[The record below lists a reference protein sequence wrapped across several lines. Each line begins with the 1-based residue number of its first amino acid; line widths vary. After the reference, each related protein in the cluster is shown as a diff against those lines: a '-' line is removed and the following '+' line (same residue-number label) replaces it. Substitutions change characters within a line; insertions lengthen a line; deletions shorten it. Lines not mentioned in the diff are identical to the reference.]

1 MAHNADESSIVEFS
15 KNPLDFITKGEKGYA
30 VISSDNILGG
40 PSVIIGDVGYFKF
53 EKDPNHPEF
62 KIKYHGP
69 EASAGTVSA
78 YYLGYNGGAQ
88 TSWTPAQIDIPK
100 INPEHKL
107 LFTGSLSG
115 CSVIVTNLNDNQYRV
130 YHDSRLDSSLL
141 GKPQLG
147 NGRIVLYIPL
157 LEENPPDIIGAEPL
171 IEMVPKSYNP
181 ELVQSRFD
189 KNREKCLERLR
200 DAHTKL
206 SKGPPKGVDGKFQPF
221 KDSSIKL
228 DNEAVGYSEGLRND
242 LDVIK
247 KNKRNSSTH
256 HAELIAQLNAQDLI
270 SLSDELF
277 VSESLKLPM
286 HPSSKR
292 EFLYLTRTMTSSQK
306 YDYTYLW
313 LKQKEAK
320 GFAAVV
326 REGEHRQAP
335 LGDTAGERLSEQR
348 FRELLA
354 GDNEFSTGYKTYALV
369 EISGYEH
376 DMTLSQMIQLFD
388 RSSTSLTQTEQGA
401 LLRRIELARK
411 ELFNESIW
419 QKTNDVIDMF
429 QDRGGYTK
437 PMPQDIL
444 LHAIPDEHGGGRCYP
459 LVYAMSVALAS
470 SDFAID
476 QLCAKLVGLSPNNES
491 DMKNAKLLKRCL
503 KDLHT
508 SYPAAEASRPI
519 GKMTLA
525 EAVSMLEKSIETTT
539 LAMHT
544 EVHAMLQGL
553 TKNGNSTSWHF
564 YDPNFAIATFK
575 SGEALLEATTKFFGE
590 SGFAKVYE
598 AQGQTPSFDFF
609 QIDAERVSRIGFDHN
624 LTVADLVQ
632 PETLLETIASEH
644 KTAIFL
650 QDPAQLTSSRTFSA
664 QTELLE
670 ILGLGE
676 AAWRDATARLEESTG
691 MGEHWM
697 PILETMKEGSEKG
710 SYEVQFINLK
720 NKNETK
726 WISTESHAIKDFKAR
741 LDEHLKTLS
750 KTYEFESGSFM
761 RKENLAH
768 AEAIDGLNAMLIVK
782 TLIEHFSSKKTEES
796 KTNAELAD
804 ALKIHSYL
812 NLTQMGHQTLG
823 DVGKMVN
830 LVKAMLETGQVAKSS
845 LPTLVKGL
853 GYASEGFGV
862 LLGGAN
868 VVLDAYELAHRDND
882 AQRAVFGPQLA
893 FDSVTFLS
901 SVGTIGAGFIGA
913 TTAVAVLGG
922 VSVIL
927 GGLAFGVGALA
938 SGFAQIVEKAQAVG
952 CYFGDAD
959 KAYRAGGFKYDENQ
973 KILVPLFGAVISEI
987 DAAGDVKFDSQYIYR
1002 TRHGSTGSGRSNYFF
1017 WAADFPRMIHDKS
1030 QAIHV
1035 REGIRAPA
1043 SGKLANTRDYTAII
1057 LPATPK
1063 SYISYEWQILPLCTS
1078 RYDYGFDVIR
1088 RLEEDERFDY
1098 DFYIF
1103 PSEYI
1108 IHKITHEFVKTPI
1121 VVKLDSRSMRVQVAE
1136 LDKSLHNVLEYTIHG
1151 AGANYTIGLNPGV
1164 AMTLSSNKS
1173 STCWVLDCGKLDG
1186 ENIVIE
1192 AQAVSIS
1199 GFRVN
1204 LADHYFESMF
1214 ICKPNGEILKVDFGK
1229 KTTFPIKEDAAK
1241 YQGGSQK
1248 LTEHLNDLSDKHLLA
1263 TELILVDKYTT
1274 PAGQSV
1280 GRAFYEPTSKRL
1292 LYTIDAPEKLT
1303 SSAQVGALTAEG
1315 KVFFYNTEHCAIWRV
1330 EVSTG
1335 VCEAKYHALCPISKR
1350 TLERVWVDAD
1360 NQIHAIFRHRLSN
1373 NYFGHLNYILTAD
1386 RMNLVGMVGSPALL
1400 SKLNGLDKWTGE
1412 AKFLLEDYY
1421 TDPSEMILKPKPF
1434 GSLAGADID
1443 AAIDPHMIFVLGPK
1457 DEDQYFHHRFW
1468 IRMSDRT
1475 VIKPHPDI
1483 HLDYLLVGTI
1493 ASTDGSG
1500 EQFCFLSH
1508 KEHKLVI
1515 QRGNGKQAE
1524 EPRPVTMSPELG
1536 TISNFFCANN
1546 NLFSI
1551 TDAGFILRLT
1561 THCTLALE
1569 AVNHQ
1574 WLEHCEKDADSGPW
1588 WTALPKLAKDHDAAV
1603 VSIVGLRDAE
1613 GSPVQAWLCSGRFVV
1628 AGPSLRGKPR
1638 HIAGLTEGGS
1648 KAWLWHIESEDS
1660 GHIYAQPTVRDKE
1673 LETVFCP
1680 KAPFIKAEAVPDG
1693 RGVLVEHPF
1702 KMVALT
1708 EGGLR
1713 YTTKDGVV
1721 LILASE
1727 RSARLYGVD
1736 KVWQQ
1741 NRGHL
1746 SAELATLV
1754 NTWGHGETVVMLG
1767 SEPPQWYLTSSGKIL
1782 AAAKATFTWLNA
1794 PTWLGADPSGAR
1806 GYAYVAA
1813 HGRIYELGESSAEE
1827 KSAASQE
1834 VAFASRFQD
1843 VLAVKPSPG
1852 ESFRQFAL
1860 ENVLYTILSQFE
1872 GDTSFM
1878 EYVVPSASWES
1889 VDGLVIKWKDQGRV
1903 EIEGSTRHPRPAGSF
1918 LGKRSG
1924 DDLIMMEISTG
1935 RFLKIS
1941 RGLVMDPS
1949 CVIRFTDK
1957 LLTVGN
1963 GSAGNK

>member
-1 MAHNADESSIVEFS
+1 MHYREGRWSLCFQRQTLLQNARVVLYDPLPRDGPSIV
-15 KNPLDFITKGEKGYA
+15 
-30 VISSDNILGG
+30 
-40 PSVIIGDVGYFKF
+40 
-53 EKDPNHPEF
+53 
-62 KIKYHGP
+62 
-69 EASAGTVSA
+69 GT
-78 YYLGYNGGAQ
+78 
-88 TSWTPAQIDIPK
+88 
-100 INPEHKL
+100 
-107 LFTGSLSG
+107 
-115 CSVIVTNLNDNQYRV
+115 
-130 YHDSRLDSSLL
+130 
-141 GKPQLG
+141 
-147 NGRIVLYIPL
+147 
-157 LEENPPDIIGAEPL
+157 EPL
-171 IEMVPKSYNP
+171 IEMVPESYNP

-189 KNREKCLERLR
+189 ESREKCLERLR
-200 DAHTKL
+200 DARTKL
-206 SKGPPKGVDGKFQPF
+206 SNDPFHYEDGEFQPF
-221 KDSSIKL
+221 EENHISL
-228 DNEAVGYSEGLRND
+228 DNEAVGYSQGLRTE
-242 LDVIK
+242 LDGILRDRPYPTEP
-247 KNKRNSSTH
+247 N
-256 HAELIAQLNAQDLI
+256 ADLNAQELV
-270 SLSDELF
+270 SLSDQLF
-277 VSESLKLPM
+277 LSE
-286 HPSSKR
+286 R
-292 EFLYLTRTMTSSQK
+292 FVRRTVTSSRN
-306 YDYTYLW
+306 YDFTYLW
-313 LKQKEAK
+313 LKQKEER

-326 REGEHRQAP
+326 REGEHRQTP
-335 LGDTAGERLSEQR
+335 LGGTAGQRLSEQR

-354 GDNEFSTGYKTYALV
+354 GDNEFSRGYNTYESV

-376 DMTLSQMIQLFD
+376 DMTLSEMVQLFD

-401 LLRRIELARK
+401 LLRRIDLARK
-411 ELFNESIW
+411 ELFNESVW
-419 QKTNDVIDMF
+419 QKTNDVIAMF
-429 QDRGGYTK
+429 QEMGGYTK

-444 LHAIPDEHGGGRCYP
+444 LHAIPDEYGGGRCYP

-470 SDFAID
+470 SDFAIE
-476 QLCAKLVGLSPNNES
+476 QLCAKLVGLSPNNQA
-491 DMKNAKLLKRCL
+491 DMKNAVLLKRCL
-503 KDLHT
+503 EDLHT

-519 GKMTLA
+519 GNMTLE
-525 EAVSMLEKSIETTT
+525 EAVSMLERSTETTT

-544 EVHAMLQGL
+544 EVHAMLLGL

-575 SGEALLEATTKFFGE
+575 SGEALLEATTKFFEE

-609 QIDAERVSRIGFDHN
+609 RIDAERVSRIGFAHD

-644 KTAIFL
+644 KTATFI

-676 AAWRDATARLEESTG
+676 AAWHDATARLEESTG

-697 PILETMKEGSEKG
+697 PILETMKEGGEKG

-726 WISTESHAIKDFKAR
+726 WISTESPAIKDFKAR
-741 LDEHLKTLS
+741 LDEHLETLS

-768 AEAIDGLNAMLIVK
+768 AEAIDGLNAMFIVR
-782 TLIEHFSSKKTEES
+782 TLIEHFAGKKTEES
-796 KTNAELAD
+796 TTNAELAD
-804 ALKIHSYL
+804 ALMIHSYL
-812 NLTQMGHQTLG
+812 NLTQIGHQTLG

-830 LVKAMLETGQVAKSS
+830 LVKDMLETGQVAKSS
-845 LPTLVKGL
+845 LSTLVKGL
-853 GYASEGFGV
+853 GNASEGFGV

-868 VVLDAYELAHRDND
+868 VILDAYELAHTDND
-882 AQRAVFGPQLA
+882 AQRAVFGTQLA
-893 FDSVTFLS
+893 FDSVTFLA
-901 SVGTIGAGFIGA
+901 SVGTVGAGLLGA
-913 TTAVAVLGG
+913 TTVVAVVGG

-938 SGFAQIVEKAQAVG
+938 SGFAQIAAKAEAVG
-952 CYFGDAD
+952 RYFGDAD
-959 KAYRAGGFKYDENQ
+959 EAYKAGGFKYDENH
-973 KILVPLFGAVISEI
+973 KILVPLFGAVISEV
-987 DAAGDVKFDSQYIYR
+987 DAAGNVKFDSQYIYR
-1002 TRHGSTGSGRSNYFF
+1002 TWHGATGSGRINYFF
-1017 WAADFPRMIHDKS
+1017 WVGDKPRMIHDKS
-1030 QAIHV
+1030 QAINV

-1043 SGKLANTRDYTAII
+1043 SGKLTNTRDYTAII

-1063 SYISYEWQILPLCTS
+1063 SYISYEWQILPFCTG
-1078 RYDYGFDVIR
+1078 RHDYGFDVIR

-1108 IHKITHEFVKTPI
+1108 IHKITHEFVRTPI
-1121 VVKLDSRSMRVQVAE
+1121 AVRLDRRSVRVQVAE
-1136 LDKSLHNVLEYTIHG
+1136 LDESLHNVLEYTIYG

-1164 AMTLSSNKS
+1164 AMTLSSGLS

-1192 AQAVSIS
+1192 ARAVSIS

-1204 LADHYFESMF
+1204 LADTLFESML
-1214 ICKPNGEILKVDFGK
+1214 ICKPNGEILQVDFPNR
-1229 KTTFPIKEDAAK
+1229 TTFPIKEDGEG

-1248 LTEHLNDLSDKHLLA
+1248 LTEHLNDLSDKHLLG
-1263 TELILVDKYTT
+1263 TELIIVDKYTT

-1292 LYTIDAPEKLT
+1292 LYAIDAPEELT
-1303 SSAQVGALTAEG
+1303 NSAQVGALTAGG
-1315 KVFFYNTEHCAIWRV
+1315 KVFFYNTEHSAIWRV
-1330 EVSTG
+1330 DVSTG
-1335 VCEAKYHALCPISKR
+1335 VCEAKYHALCPFSKR
-1350 TLERVWVDAD
+1350 TLQRVWVDVD
-1360 NQIHAIFRHRLSN
+1360 NQIHALFRHQLSED
-1373 NYFGHLNYILTAD
+1373 YFGTLNYILTAD
-1386 RMNLVGMVGSPALL
+1386 SMNLVAMVGGPALL
-1400 SKLNGLDKWTGE
+1400 AKLHEEDKWTGE
-1412 AKFLLEDYY
+1412 ATLLLEDYY
-1421 TDPSEMILKPKPF
+1421 TGPSELMLKLKPF
-1434 GSLAGADID
+1434 EALAGADID
-1443 AAIDPHMIFVLGPK
+1443 AAIDPHLIFVLGPK
-1457 DEDQYFHHRFW
+1457 GKDRYFYHQFW

-1483 HLDYLLVGTI
+1483 HLNYLLVGTI

-1500 EQFCFLSH
+1500 ELFCFFSYNQ
-1508 KEHKLVI
+1508 HKLVV

-1524 EPRPVTMSPELG
+1524 EPRPVTISPELG

-1551 TDAGFILRLT
+1551 TNAGFILRLT
-1561 THCTLALE
+1561 SHCTLALE

-1574 WLEHCEKDADSGPW
+1574 WLEHYEKDVDGGPW
-1588 WTALPKLAKDHDAAV
+1588 WTALPKLAKDHAAAI

-1613 GSPVQAWLCSGRFVV
+1613 GSPVQAWLCSDRFVV

-1638 HIAGLTEGGS
+1638 HMAGLTEGGS

-1660 GHIYAQPTVRDKE
+1660 GHVYAQPTVRSKE
-1673 LETVFCP
+1673 LETVFSP
-1680 KAPFIKAEAVPDG
+1680 KAPFVKAEAVPDG

-1702 KMVALT
+1702 KTVALT
-1708 EGGLR
+1708 ESGLR
-1713 YTTKDGVV
+1713 YTTKEGVV

-1727 RSARLYGVD
+1727 RSMRLYGVD

-1741 NRGHL
+1741 NRGDL

-1754 NTWGHGETVVMLG
+1754 NTWSHGETVVMLG

-1782 AAAKATFTWLNA
+1782 AAAEATFTWLDA

-1813 HGRIYELGESSAEE
+1813 HRRIYELGESSAEE
-1827 KSAASQE
+1827 EKSAASQD

-1852 ESFRQFAL
+1852 ASFRQFAL

-1878 EYVVPSASWES
+1878 ECVVPSSSWES
-1889 VDGLVIKWKDQGRV
+1889 LTGLVIEWKDQGQV
-1903 EIEGSTRHPRPAGSF
+1903 KIEGSTRHPRPADSF
-1918 LGKRSG
+1918 LGKRLD

-1941 RGLVMDPS
+1941 RGLVMDPW
-1949 CVIRFTDK
+1949 CVTRFTDK

-1963 GSAGNK
+1963 GSAGNQ